1 MTDSIS
7 APAAIG
13 RLAHQLHTLSQLSE
27 SLTYRLLEL
36 EERLAAL
43 DQLVQPLLS
52 ARTAESAQL
61 GEDAERRLDDT
72 AARLTRLESVLSS
85 LEGFREEVATDDQ
98 LFLDEQAQLTAIDG
112 DEVQEF
118 PADDFDEDQR
128 LIA

>member
-7 APAAIG
+7 ASAAIG

-36 EERLAAL
+36 EERVVAL
-43 DQLVQPLLS
+43 DQLIQPLLM

-98 LFLDEQAQLTAIDG
+98 LFLDEQSQLTAIDD

>member
-7 APAAIG
+7 ASAAIG

-36 EERLAAL
+36 EERVVAL
-43 DQLVQPLLS
+43 DQLIQPLLL
-52 ARTAESAQL
+52 ARTADSAQL

-85 LEGFREEVATDDQ
+85 LEGFREEVAADDQ
-98 LFLDEQAQLTAIDG
+98 LFLDEQSQLTAIDD

>member
-7 APAAIG
+7 ASAAIG

-36 EERLAAL
+36 EERVVAL
-43 DQLVQPLLS
+43 DQLIQPLLL

-98 LFLDEQAQLTAIDG
+98 LFLDEQSQLTAIDD

>member
-7 APAAIG
+7 ASAAIG

-36 EERLAAL
+36 EERVVAL
-43 DQLVQPLLS
+43 DQLIQPLLL

-98 LFLDEQAQLTAIDG
+98 LFLDEQSQLTAIDD

-118 PADDFDEDQR
+118 PADDFDEDHR

>member
-7 APAAIG
+7 ASAAIG

-36 EERLAAL
+36 EERVVAL
-43 DQLVQPLLS
+43 DQLIQPLLL

-98 LFLDEQAQLTAIDG
+98 LFLDEQSPLTAIDD

>member
-7 APAAIG
+7 ASAAIG

-36 EERLAAL
+36 EERVVAL
-43 DQLVQPLLS
+43 DQLIQPLLL
-52 ARTAESAQL
+52 ARTADSAQL